1 MVGSV
6 GVGVVAVG
14 VRLVIIS
21 HISDHFVVRVLVGV
35 MVWVVKQ
42 FEERVKPGNV
52 MSVVFGKIRFFL
64 NSNNLRKK
72 GWTFCTENA
81 RTMKANILLRAD
93 VIVRL
98 KALIVFVNFISRD
111 LRD

>member
-14 VRLVIIS
+14 VRLIIIS
-21 HISDHFVVRVLVGV
+21 HISDHFVVRVVVGVMV

-52 MSVVFGKIRFFL
+52 I
-64 NSNNLRKK
+64 
-72 GWTFCTENA
+72 
-81 RTMKANILLRAD
+81 
-93 VIVRL
+93 
-98 KALIVFVNFISRD
+98 
-111 LRD
+111 